1 VEFCCNVRGPANGDE
16 EETVMDMIAGVRLG
30 GVEDQDLEELLEIA
44 VELAKGA
51 DAVLVVEHKCRLV
64 RVLPV

>member
-1 VEFCCNVRGPANGDE
+1 
-16 EETVMDMIAGVRLG
+16 MDMIAGVRLG